1 MKTVNNTPKFFRFVP
16 VLLCVLLLAPVLRA
30 VGMPQSPTGGS
41 QLSVRDS
48 TYRQVIT
55 EGSKSLSCYLN
66 YPQGSAKILPDFEN
80 NASELR
86 KLDDFIR
93 QVFRD
98 SLIYV
103 DSIRLSGYCSI
114 EGSFGAN
121 ERLAKTRVMGFKSY
135 LDDEYDLSLRYP
147 IRVNWV
153 AEDWDELRRLVE
165 KSDMPR
171 RDEVLYLI
179 KNVGIFQGREKR
191 LMDLDKG
198 IPYKYM
204 LQNFFPGLRRV
215 EITVNYDL
223 RRILEEKLQTK
234 LSQAEFEAALAKER
248 EEALAEERRLAE
260 IARMEESARLEAER
274 QAREAERL
282 EALRIAQEQARLQA
296 ERRAAEQARLEAAK
310 RAEEEARLEAARKA
324 AEEAKRKKK
333 ESRKLRP
340 IFALKTNLVAWAG
353 FVPSGAASFNRT
365 TFMPNLEGEFY
376 MGRRVSIS
384 GSALFSNWAYSG
396 GEKFWGL
403 SAYSLEP
410 RIWIKGDRLFR
421 GVYIGLYGEMGDFNK
436 QEGRIE
442 GEETTTNF
450 TGDYWHAGI
459 SVGYMLPLSKHWC
472 AELSL
477 RGGYRSATYDKY
489 TRAFEPD
496 GIYHYDEQQSGK
508 KNEFGLTGV
517 RLNIVYRFGL
527 GRR

>member
-1 MKTVNNTPKFFRFVP
+1 MP
-16 VLLCVLLLAPVLRA
+16 VLLCVLSMTSVLRA
-30 VGMPQSPTGGS
+30 GGAPVPPGENS
-41 QLSVRDS
+41 QLSISDS

-66 YPQGSAKILPDFEN
+66 YPQGSAKIIPDFEN
-80 NASELR
+80 NSSELR

-114 EGSFGAN
+114 EGSYGVN
-121 ERLAKTRVMGFKSY
+121 ERLAKTRVMGFKNY
-135 LDDEYDLSLRYP
+135 LDNEYDLSQRYP

-153 AEDWDELRRLVE
+153 AEDWDELLKLVE
-165 KSDMPR
+165 DSDMPK
-171 RDEVLYLI
+171 RDEVIYLI
-179 KNVGIFQGREKR
+179 ENVGVFQGREKR
-191 LMDLDKG
+191 LMDLDNG
-198 IPYKYM
+198 VPYRYM
-204 LQNFFPGLRRV
+204 SKHFFPGLRRV

-223 RRILEEKLQTK
+223 RRILEEKLHTK
-234 LSQAEFEAALAKER
+234 LSQEEFEAALAKER

-260 IARMEESARLEAER
+260 LARMEESARLEAER

-282 EALRIAQEQARLQA
+282 EALRIAQEEARIQA
-296 ERRAAEQARLEAAK
+296 ERAAAEQARLEAAK
-310 RAEEEARLEAARKA
+310 RAEEEAR
-324 AEEAKRKKK
+324 RKKK

-340 IFALKTNLVAWAG
+340 IFALKTNLVAWVG
-353 FVPSGAASFNRT
+353 FVPSGAASFNMT
-365 TFMPNLEGEFY
+365 TFMPNLEGELYLGKRF
-376 MGRRVSIS
+376 SLS
-384 GSALFSNWAYSG
+384 GSGLYSNWAYDG
-396 GEKFWGL
+396 GKKFWGL

-421 GVYIGLYGEMGDFNK
+421 GVYFGVYGEFGDFNK
-436 QEGRIE
+436 QEGREE
-442 GEETTTNF
+442 GVNTSSNF

-459 SVGYMLPLSKHWC
+459 SVGYMLPLGKHWC

-477 RGGYRSATYDKY
+477 RGGYRSASYNKY
-489 TRAFEPD
+489 TRTFETD
-496 GIYHYDEQQSGK
+496 GIYNYDDEAGK

-517 RLNIVYRFGL
+517 RLNIVYRFGR

>member
-1 MKTVNNTPKFFRFVP
+1 MP
-16 VLLCVLLLAPVLRA
+16 VLLCVLSMTSVLRA
-30 VGMPQSPTGGS
+30 GGAPVPPGENS
-41 QLSVRDS
+41 QLSISDS

-66 YPQGSAKILPDFEN
+66 YPQGSAKIIPDFEN
-80 NASELR
+80 NSSELR

-114 EGSFGAN
+114 EGSYGVN
-121 ERLAKTRVMGFKSY
+121 ERLAKTRVMGFKNY
-135 LDDEYDLSLRYP
+135 LDNEYDLSQRYP

-153 AEDWDELRRLVE
+153 AEDWDELLKLVE
-165 KSDMPR
+165 DSDMPK
-171 RDEVLYLI
+171 RDEVIYLI
-179 KNVGIFQGREKR
+179 ENVGVFQGREKR
-191 LMDLDKG
+191 LMDLDNG
-198 IPYKYM
+198 VPYRYM
-204 LQNFFPGLRRV
+204 SKHFFPGLRRV

-223 RRILEEKLQTK
+223 RRILEEKLHTK
-234 LSQAEFEAALAKER
+234 LSQEEFEAALAKER

-260 IARMEESARLEAER
+260 LARMEESARLEAER

-282 EALRIAQEQARLQA
+282 EALRIAQEEARIQA
-296 ERRAAEQARLEAAK
+296 ERAAAEQARLEAAK
-310 RAEEEARLEAARKA
+310 RAEEEA
-324 AEEAKRKKK
+324 EEARRKKK

-353 FVPSGAASFNRT
+353 FVPSGAASFNMT
-365 TFMPNLEGEFY
+365 TFMPNLEGELYLGKRF
-376 MGRRVSIS
+376 SLS
-384 GSALFSNWAYSG
+384 GSGLYSNWAYDG
-396 GEKFWGL
+396 GKKFWGL

-421 GVYIGLYGEMGDFNK
+421 GVYFGVYGEFGDFNK
-436 QEGRIE
+436 QEGREE
-442 GEETTTNF
+442 GVNTSSNF

-459 SVGYMLPLSKHWC
+459 SVGYMLPLGKHWC

-477 RGGYRSATYDKY
+477 RGGYRSASYNKY
-489 TRAFEPD
+489 TRTFETD
-496 GIYHYDEQQSGK
+496 GIYNYDDEAGK

-517 RLNIVYRFGL
+517 RLNIVYRFGR

>member
-1 MKTVNNTPKFFRFVP
+1 MP
-16 VLLCVLLLAPVLRA
+16 VLLCVVFLTSALRAGGAPV
-30 VGMPQSPTGGS
+30 PPDESSP
-41 QLSVRDS
+41 LSISDS

-66 YPQGSAKILPDFEN
+66 YPQGSAKIIPDFEN

-114 EGSFGAN
+114 EGSFSVN
-121 ERLAKTRVMGFKSY
+121 ERLAKTRVMGFKTY
-135 LDDEYDLSLRYP
+135 LDNEYDLSQRYP

-153 AEDWDELRRLVE
+153 AEDWDELLKLVE
-165 KSDMPR
+165 NSDMPK
-171 RDEVLYLI
+171 RDEVIYLI
-179 KNVGIFQGREKR
+179 ENVGVFQGREKR

-198 IPYKYM
+198 EPYRYM
-204 LQNFFPGLRRV
+204 SKHFFPGLRRV

-223 RRILEEKLQTK
+223 RRILEEKLHTK
-234 LSQAEFEAALAKER
+234 LSQEEFEAALAKER

-260 IARMEESARLEAER
+260 LARMEEAARLEAER

-282 EALRIAQEQARLQA
+282 EALRIAQEEARIQA
-296 ERRAAEQARLEAAK
+296 ERAAAEQARIEAAK
-310 RAEEEARLEAARKA
+310 RAEEEARIEAARKA
-324 AEEAKRKKK
+324 AEEARMKKK

-353 FVPSGAASFNRT
+353 FVPSDAASFNMT

-376 MGRRVSIS
+376 IGRRVSIS
-384 GSALFSNWAYSG
+384 GSALYSNWAYDG
-396 GEKFWGL
+396 GKKFWGL
-403 SAYSLEP
+403 SAYSIEP

-421 GVYIGLYGEMGDFNK
+421 GVYFGLYGEFGDFNK
-436 QEGRIE
+436 QEGRE
-442 GEETTTNF
+442 NGKDTSSNF

-459 SVGYMLPLSKHWC
+459 SVGYMLPLSRHWC

-489 TRAFEPD
+489 TRTFEDD
-496 GIYHYDEQQSGK
+496 GIYHYDDGTPGK
-508 KNEFGLTGV
+508 KNQFGLTGL
-517 RLNIVYRFGL
+517 RLNIVYRFGR

>member
-1 MKTVNNTPKFFRFVP
+1 MKTVNNTPKFFRLVP
-16 VLLCVLLLAPVLRA
+16 VLLCTLFLTQVFRVG
-30 VGMPQSPTGGS
+30 GMPQSPTGGS
-41 QLSVRDS
+41 QLSISDS

-114 EGSFGAN
+114 EGSFSVN
-121 ERLAKTRVMGFKSY
+121 ERLAKTRVMGFKTY
-135 LDDEYDLSLRYP
+135 LDNEYDLSQRYP

-153 AEDWDELRRLVE
+153 AEDWDELRKLVE
-165 KSDMPR
+165 ASEMPK

-179 KNVGIFQGREKR
+179 NNVGVFQGREKR

-204 LQNFFPGLRRV
+204 LKHFFPGLRRV

-223 RRILEEKLQTK
+223 RRILEEKLHTK
-234 LSQAEFEAALAKER
+234 LSQEEFEAALARER

-260 IARMEESARLEAER
+260 LARMEESARLEAER

-282 EALRIAQEQARLQA
+282 EALRIAQEEARLQA

-365 TFMPNLEGEFY
+365 TFMPNLEGELYF
-376 MGRRVSIS
+376 GKRWSLS
-384 GSALFSNWAYSG
+384 GSGLFSNWAYDSG
-396 GEKFWGL
+396 KKFWGL
-403 SAYSLEP
+403 SAYSVEP
-410 RIWIKGDRLFR
+410 RVWIKGDRLFR
-421 GVYIGLYGEMGDFNK
+421 GVYFGLYGEFGDFNK
-436 QEGRIE
+436 QEGRVE
-442 GEETTTNF
+442 GVETTSNF
-450 TGDYWHAGI
+450 TGDYWSAGI

-489 TRAFEPD
+489 TRTFEEN
-496 GIYHYDEQQSGK
+496 GIYHYDDEQSGK

-517 RLNIVYRFGL
+517 RLNVVYRFGR
-527 GRR
+527 GRK